1 MKLTPQD
8 ILSYKFNTKWKGY
21 DEEEVD
27 NFLKGIAEAF
37 EELFLERKKLL
48 EEVKSLKNHI
58 TRKENDERILRETLI
73 SAQKF
78 SNDLKKNAEKES
90 DVIIKDA
97 EIKAEEIIDEAV
109 VKTKEMKE
117 AIKHLKIRRRE
128 LENDIINML
137 DSLKE
142 LIKSYRKDDEEFEKI
157 KYMK

>member
-8 ILSYKFNTKWKGY
+8 ILSYKFNGRLKGY
-21 DEEEVD
+21 DREEVD
-27 NFLKGIAEAF
+27 NFLKGIAEAY
-37 EELFLERKKLL
+37 EELMLERKKHT
-48 EEVKSLKNHI
+48 EEIKRLKDHI
-58 TRKENDERILRETLI
+58 ARKEKDERILRETLI

-90 DVIIKDA
+90 EVIVKDA
-97 EIKAEEIIDEAV
+97 EIKSEEIVNEAV

-142 LIKSYRKDDEEFEKI
+142 LIKSYRKDDEDFEKI
-157 KYMK
+157 RFMK